1 MKNTILGYSQKVA
14 NELDLS
20 VEDLLLLR
28 YFIDFKETG
37 KMVKEYNQSINDM
50 SYWLSYDKVIEDL
63 PIIFKGTERGNK
75 EKLRRMFNGSLSKVI
90 GRKDK
95 KIKSGGT
102 MIYIFIIPEV
112 YSRLLNGESINENSI
127 SDEQP
132 TTQKCV
138 VPTTQKCGVLRLHK
152 NVGSNISINNK
163 SIINISS
170 SCLETAKTDT
180 KDDEEINNIYKFAK
194 DNNFKI
200 QRPTI
205 KNLLLAY
212 KESDIIKAI
221 TMCLDREDIKS
232 PTAYL
237 KTVLKDITTN
247 KTVINNINVDGKQ
260 AQNTTSNYTSN
271 NSKRFNNIVTSE
283 YSKTNAKLIEEIED
297 LAY

>member
-63 PIIFKGTERGNK
+63 PIVFRGTERGNK
-75 EKLRRMFNGSLSKVI
+75 EKLRRMFNGPLSRVI

-102 MIYIFIIPEV
+102 MIYVYVIPDM
-112 YSRLLNGESINENSI
+112 YSNLLNGESINETEES
-127 SDEQP
+127 
-132 TTQKCV
+132 TTQKCGV
-138 VPTTQKCGVLRLHK
+138 TTTQKCGVLRLHK

-170 SCLETAKTDT
+170 SCLETTKTDK
-180 KDDEEINNIYKFAK
+180 KDDEEINNIYNFAK
-194 DNNFKI
+194 ENNFKI

-212 KESDIIKAI
+212 KESDIVRAI
-221 TMCLDREDIKS
+221 TMCLDRDDIKS

-247 KTVINNINVDGKQ
+247 KTIINNINLEGKQ
-260 AQNTTSNYTSN
+260 TTNTTSNYTSN
-271 NSKRFNNIVTSE
+271 NSKRFNNAATSE
-283 YSKTNAKLIEEIED
+283 YSKTNSKLIDEIEN